1 MVLQKTHIVNDED
14 HSWGRRAMRGRTLL
28 HPRHV
33 PRLLQLISTDSPG
46 RRVCELRASVQRV
59 AFFPWASR
67 RLRIKW
73 LYEIRNS
80 PGASP
85 QSAREHSRAQ
95 SAVRLWEICAVSARS
110 MDRGEIRLKYFT
122 AYGTRLRRPRR
133 FVITNLKTL
142 FRTYMA
148 FRCLSVGWA
157 GESESKSATI
167 YST

>member
-1 MVLQKTHIVNDED
+1 MATRFEIPP
-14 HSWGRRAMRGRTLL
+14 RR
-28 HPRHV
+28 PR
-33 PRLLQLISTDSPG
+33 
-46 RRVCELRASVQRV
+46 E
-59 AFFPWASR
+59 
-67 RLRIKW
+67 
-73 LYEIRNS
+73 
-80 PGASP
+80 
-85 QSAREHSRAQ
+85 SAREHSRAQ
-95 SAVRLWEICAVSARS
+95 SAVRLWEICAVSPRS